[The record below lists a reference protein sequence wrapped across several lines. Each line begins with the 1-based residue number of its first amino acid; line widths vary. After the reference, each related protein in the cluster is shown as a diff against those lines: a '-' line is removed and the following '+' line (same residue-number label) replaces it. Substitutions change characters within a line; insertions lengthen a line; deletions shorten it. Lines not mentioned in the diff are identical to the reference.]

1 MFMGCDGEEIC
12 HVEEED
18 EHSHDGKGH
27 SLFYIW
33 RGRRD
38 RGEWA
43 MVVGCD
49 GGSCQVEGDDPQ
61 SR

>member
-27 SLFYIW
+27 SLLE
-33 RGRRD
+33 
-38 RGEWA
+38 GEGW
-43 MVVGCD
+43 
-49 GGSCQVEGDDPQ
+49 GGEGSEQ
-61 SR
+61 W